1 VVVLVIART
10 LQGVGGALLTPGGLA
25 IIQATFRPEDR
36 ARAIGAWSALGGVAA
51 AIGPLLGG
59 YLAEAVSWRA
69 IFLIN
74 LPLGGV
80 VAGLALGH
88 VSESRDEMM
97 AGRLDHAGAVLATA
111 GVAGATYAMVEG
123 PSDGSAPRPRWPPV
137 WGSRSSGVR
146 RRRAARRAPDAAA
159 RDLRLTSVHGGQPR
173 HLRRLRRAG

>member
-1 VVVLVIART
+1 VTASGVAGCSWSAPCGSRGASLLCALAPNVVVLVIART

-59 YLAEAVSWRA
+59 YLVEAVSWRA

-123 PSDGSAPRPRWPPV
+123 PSDGI
-137 WGSRSSGVR
+137 GS
-146 RRRAARRAPDAAA
+146 AAA
-159 RDLRLTSVHGGQPR
+159 VAAGMGISV
-173 HLRRLRRAG
+173 